1 MIIIAGT
8 IPIRAD
14 ARQEAIAAAAKMAAA
29 TQQEAGCIT
38 YDFYTN
44 ISDPNTILV
53 YEVWESEEALAGHF
67 QAPHMAEFRKV
78 LPNVVAGKG
87 ELKKY
92 TVSSVADL

>member
-8 IPIRAD
+8 IPIRAE
-14 ARQEAIAAAAKMAAA
+14 AREEAIAAAATMAAA

-38 YDFYTN
+38 YDFYSN
-44 ISDPNTILV
+44 ISNPNTILV
-53 YEVWESEEALAGHF
+53 YEVWESEEALAAHF

-78 LPNVVAGKG
+78 MPNIVTGQG